1 MYEKRG
7 NKEGFDEYYLLQAN
21 QQLNNQSCL
30 AEYSSNL
37 WCVCRVIFKA
47 IKKAILSTHMAK
59 WHFPIGFM
67 TAVNTEA
74 IILNATFVGHGGYNS
89 SDQVDFSL
97 KQTAECC
104 LQP

>member
-1 MYEKRG
+1 
-7 NKEGFDEYYLLQAN
+7 
-21 QQLNNQSCL
+21 
-30 AEYSSNL
+30 
-37 WCVCRVIFKA
+37 
-47 IKKAILSTHMAK
+47 MAK